1 VRKPSWLRST
11 PELALKTS
19 RALVMCFPYAPDAMA
34 FSKDAVKPKRLL
46 ISHDWQACITPR

>member
-19 RALVMCFPYAPDAMA
+19 RALVMCFPYAPGPMA
-34 FSKDAVKPKRLL
+34 FSKDAAKQKRLL
-46 ISHDWQACITPR
+46 TSHDWQGCIKPQ